1 MGTKEK
7 LIERFKKQPND
18 FTFDEMEK
26 LLSIFGYVKSN
37 KGKTS
42 GSRIIFKN
50 ENKRPIMLHK
60 PHPGNIIKEYAM
72 KQVLND
78 LKEEGLLK
86 QGGLM
91 NTITYK
97 GYIGSVAFSEKD
109 NVFFGKIEGI
119 NGLVNFEGE
128 SVKEL
133 TEAFHEAVD
142 DYLAYCEEEGIE
154 PHKSYSGSLNIR
166 LSPETH
172 SRIAILAKQAGISIN
187 AFIKAA
193 VEKQIS
199 LMM

>member
-1 MGTKEK
+1 
-7 LIERFKKQPND
+7 
-18 FTFDEMEK
+18 
-26 LLSIFGYVKSN
+26 
-37 KGKTS
+37 
-42 GSRIIFKN
+42 
-50 ENKRPIMLHK
+50 
-60 PHPGNIIKEYAM
+60 
-72 KQVLND
+72 
-78 LKEEGLLK
+78 
-86 QGGLM
+86 M
-91 NTITYK
+91 NTMTYK

-142 DYLAYCEEEGIE
+142 DYLAYCKEEGIE
-154 PHKSYSGSLNIR
+154 PHKNYSGSLNIR

-199 LMM
+199 IMM